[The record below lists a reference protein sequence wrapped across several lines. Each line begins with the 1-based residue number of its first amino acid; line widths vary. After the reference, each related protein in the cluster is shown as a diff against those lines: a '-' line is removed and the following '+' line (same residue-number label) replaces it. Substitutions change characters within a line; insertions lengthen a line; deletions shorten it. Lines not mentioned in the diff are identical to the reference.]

1 MNPEKLIINLAPTGM
16 VPTRAQS
23 PHVPLSCDEIVADA
37 CAAIDAGAAMV
48 HLHAR
53 DAEGAPSSDPELFRP
68 IMEGIRARRPQAV
81 LTVTTSGRNVA
92 DVEVRANVLRLQGQA
107 QPDMASLTL
116 GSMNFATQASV
127 NAPATILRL
136 AEVMREHGIKPE
148 LEVFDLGMVNFAKFM
163 IGKGLLDPPYY
174 FNILLGNLATAQ
186 LDLLHLATIVREL
199 PDNSIW
205 ALAGLGRHQWGA
217 NALGC
222 VVAHGVRT
230 GLEDNLWLDDA
241 RSQLATNVAL
251 VQRVAQLARAT
262 GREIASPAEVRQ
274 RLGLRQIEA

>member
-1 MNPEKLIINLAPTGM
+1 MNPEKLIIDLAPTGM

-23 PHVPLSCDEIVADA
+23 PHVPLSSAEIVADA
-37 CAAIDAGAAMV
+37 CAAVDAGAAII

-53 DAEGAPSSDPELFRP
+53 DAQGEPSSEPDLFRP
-68 IMEGIRARRPQAV
+68 IIEGIRARRPQTV
-81 LTVTTSGRNVA
+81 LTATTSGRKVNE
-92 DVEVRANVLRLQGQA
+92 VEARSAVLRLRGDA
-107 QPDMASLTL
+107 RPDMASLTL

-136 AEVMREHGIKPE
+136 AEVMLEQGIKPE
-148 LEVFDLGMVNFAKFM
+148 LEVFDLGMVNFARFM
-163 IGKGLLDPPYY
+163 IGKGLLEPPYY

-186 LDLLHLATIVREL
+186 LDLLHLATLVREL
-199 PDNSIW
+199 PENSIW

-217 NALGC
+217 NALGA

-241 RSQLATNVAL
+241 RTQLATNVAL
-251 VQRVAQLARAT
+251 VTRVAQLARAA
-262 GREIASPAEVRQ
+262 GRDIASPAEVRQ
-274 RLGLRQIEA
+274 RLDLRKVGP